1 MNDMSS
7 PRTALSAAEAP
18 ALIDKDISLVG
29 HVPVT
34 LVARIGSVSM
44 TVEQLFKL
52 RQGDV
57 VAMAEALDAPVTLL
71 LNGKAVARGELL
83 AVDDQL
89 GVRITELA

>member
-1 MNDMSS
+1 MNDMSN
-7 PRTALSAAEAP
+7 PRGAAPTEGMAALS
-18 ALIDKDISLVG
+18 DKDIGLVG

-34 LVARIGSVSM
+34 LMAQLGSVSM

-57 VAMAEALDAPVTLL
+57 LAMVEALDAPVTLL
-71 LNGKAVARGELL
+71 LNGKPVARGELL
-83 AVDDQL
+83 AIDDQL

>member
-1 MNDMSS
+1 MNKKMEVT
-7 PRTALSAAEAP
+7 PTAGATLLGE
-18 ALIDKDISLVG
+18 KDIGLVG
-29 HVPVT
+29 HVQVS
-34 LVARIGSVSM
+34 LVA
-44 TVEQLFKL
+44 QLGAVQLTLERLFEL

-57 VAMAEALDAPVTLL
+57 LAMEEALDAPVTLL

>member
-1 MNDMSS
+1 MNDMKT
-7 PRTALSAAEAP
+7 PAAPPADMAALS
-18 ALIDKDISLVG
+18 DKDISLVG

-34 LVARIGSVSM
+34 LLAQLGSVSM

-57 VAMAEALDAPVTLL
+57 LAMAEALDAPVTLL
-71 LNGKAVARGELL
+71 LNGKPVARGELL

>member
-1 MNDMSS
+1 MNDMAT
-7 PRTALSAAEAP
+7 PIKSAVAGDAP
-18 ALIDKDISLVG
+18 ALFGQDFALVG

-34 LVARIGSVSM
+34 LMAQIGSVSI

-52 RQGDV
+52 RCGDV

-71 LNGKAVARGELL
+71 LNGKAIARGELL

-89 GVRITELA
+89 GVRVTELA

>member
-1 MNDMSS
+1 MSS
-7 PRTALSAAEAP
+7 TRTAADAPPLS
-18 ALIDKDISLVG
+18 DKDIGLVG

-34 LVARIGSVSM
+34 LVAQLGTVAM

-57 VAMAEALDAPVTLL
+57 LSMAEALDAPVTLL
-71 LNGKAVARGELL
+71 LNGKPVARGELL

-89 GVRITELA
+89 GIRVTELA

>member
-1 MNDMSS
+1 MNDMSTPKS
-7 PRTALSAAEAP
+7 AAAEVPALSE
-18 ALIDKDISLVG
+18 KDISLVG

-34 LVARIGSVSM
+34 LMAQLGSVSM

-57 VAMAEALDAPVTLL
+57 LAMAEALDAPVTLL
-71 LNGKAVARGELL
+71 LNGKPVARGEML